1 MDYFILPSDQEDESN
16 SQKIIQEAE
25 MGDSE
30 TDSRPPDIDMFNEVE
45 DNLLE
50 NNGTCIQH
58 IDLLQ
63 KN

>member
-1 MDYFILPSDQEDESN
+1 
-16 SQKIIQEAE
+16 

-50 NNGTCIQH
+50 NNGTCTQH